1 MKTIYI
7 TQTQF
12 KISAVSSPLM
22 HSIAKDVLVDQNE
35 TFSASEVS
43 IQHDFE
49 IDMSYKHN
57 RISGSFLYGYNE
69 NEYLEFEGG
78 ISYDEDDG
86 GKIRWIKFT
95 DADRKEITLS
105 SFNEKPVIDML
116 EIYLN
121 DNYRVEMHEYS
132 ETLNEDYH
140 TDYLVDDEMENN

>member
-12 KISAVSSPLM
+12 KISAVSSHLM

-49 IDMSYKHN
+49 IEMSYKDN
-57 RISGSFLYGYNE
+57 RISGSFLYGYHE

-78 ISYDEDDG
+78 VSYDEDDG
-86 GKIRWIKFT
+86 GKITWIKFT
-95 DADRKEITLS
+95 DADQKEITLS
-105 SFNEKPVIDML
+105 SFNEKPVIGML
-116 EIYLN
+116 EEYLN
-121 DNYRVEMHEYS
+121 DNYRTEMHEDS
-132 ETLNEDYH
+132 EALNEDYH
-140 TDYLVDDEMENN
+140 TDYLVDDDRENN